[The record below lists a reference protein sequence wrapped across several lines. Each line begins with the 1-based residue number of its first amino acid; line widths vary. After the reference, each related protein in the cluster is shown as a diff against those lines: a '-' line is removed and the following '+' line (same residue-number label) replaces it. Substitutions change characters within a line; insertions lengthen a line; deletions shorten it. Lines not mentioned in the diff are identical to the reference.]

1 MLENQTNSI
10 TKDYN
15 FYLSCSKEELGKLY
29 RNNAIKENRLT
40 KKMQDMEKEI
50 KELEKINTLI
60 TKAMTA
66 KNKDVGKNSMPFK
79 ETSSYK
85 SAMKYKASLSL
96 DEQQKIINEVNDEIN
111 RKYDNE

>member
-1 MLENQTNSI
+1 MIENKTNSI
-10 TKDYN
+10 TKDYH

-29 RNNAIKENRLT
+29 RNNAIKEKRLN
-40 KKMQDMEKEI
+40 KKIQDMEKEI
-50 KELEKINTLI
+50 KEIEKINTLL

-66 KNKDVGKNSMPFK
+66 KNKDINKNLTPLK
-79 ETSSYK
+79 ETISYK

-111 RKYDNE
+111 RKYDDE